1 MSSWQVHKDKGRC
14 IDCGTCQQLV
24 ACPNEKECIGC
35 GACVLACPHEALNL
49 VPAPDRGKITLEI
62 DGHLYTVPG
71 GVTVLEAL
79 RLIGYQMNSPPQGEG
94 ITVPCR
100 TGGCF
105 SCAVEVQGRPLPACI
120 TGVRQGMKVKTQ
132 FQAAPLRIVGGFTG
146 HSVGGVGTPYQLK
159 GYRYIEVACFAAGC
173 NFRCPQCQNWT
184 TTYLSKAKTLRPRE
198 AAEAITRARKSYA
211 VDRMAISGG
220 ESTLNRKWLLEYVRE
235 VRALNPDTHVRI
247 HIDTNGSL
255 LTEDYLAELVEAGM
269 TDIGIDLK
277 AWDLETFCR
286 ITGLKDEELT
296 QTYRDTAWRAVE
308 YLRQHHPQ
316 VFVGVGIPFN
326 RELIS
331 LDGISIMGEKLYAL
345 DPALQVC
352 VLDYRPQFRRMDL
365 HHPSYDE
372 MLEVYGVLK
381 DVGMEVV
388 TCQTPRGY
396 IGP

>member
-1 MSSWQVHKDKGRC
+1 
-14 IDCGTCQQLV
+14 
-24 ACPNEKECIGC
+24 
-35 GACVLACPHEALNL
+35 
-49 VPAPDRGKITLEI
+49 
-62 DGHLYTVPG
+62 
-71 GVTVLEAL
+71 
-79 RLIGYQMNSPPQGEG
+79 
-94 ITVPCR
+94 
-100 TGGCF
+100 
-105 SCAVEVQGRPLPACI
+105 
-120 TGVRQGMKVKTQ
+120 MKVKTQ
-132 FQAAPLRIVGGFTG
+132 FQGAPLRIVGGFTG

-198 AAEAITRARKSYA
+198 AAEAITHARKSYA

-235 VRALNPDTHVRI
+235 VR
-247 HIDTNGSL
+247 
-255 LTEDYLAELVEAGM
+255 
-269 TDIGIDLK
+269 
-277 AWDLETFCR
+277 
-286 ITGLKDEELT
+286 
-296 QTYRDTAWRAVE
+296 
-308 YLRQHHPQ
+308 
-316 VFVGVGIPFN
+316 
-326 RELIS
+326 
-331 LDGISIMGEKLYAL
+331 AL

-388 TCQTPRGY
+388 ICQTLRGY